1 MPRQPL
7 SVRPIYPFHVQ
18 GKIGLHRSNC
28 GRIRG
33 IHFGSRLREGQTAER
48 RGDEADPLRRIMGL
62 WLVFEEGLRML
73 SRQQIM
79 YLGNV
84 FEVAGH

>member
-1 MPRQPL
+1 
-7 SVRPIYPFHVQ
+7 
-18 GKIGLHRSNC
+18 
-28 GRIRG
+28 
-33 IHFGSRLREGQTAER
+33 
-48 RGDEADPLRRIMGL
+48 MGL